1 MQKHDCDAEAFR
13 AVRLRPATLEDEPF
27 LRQLFATTRA
37 DELAL
42 MVWDDNQKETFI
54 AMQFNAQKQQYAMSY
69 PQAEHS
75 IILFND
81 IPIGRQMIDRGESE
95 FTLVDIALLP
105 AHRSAGI
112 GTHLIENLLAEAG
125 SVEKSV
131 ALNVWHSNP
140 AKRLYQRMGFSA
152 ANDDGGMYCEMRWN
166 PALALR

>member
-69 PQAEHS
+69 PQAQHS
-75 IILFND
+75 IILLND
-81 IPIGRQMIDRGESE
+81 VPIGRQMIDRGGNE

-105 AHRSAGI
+105 THRSAGI
-112 GTHLIENLLAEAG
+112 GTHLIEDLLAEAAIAR
-125 SVEKSV
+125 KSV
-131 ALNVWHSNP
+131 TLNVWHANP
-140 AKRLYQRMGFSA
+140 AKNLYQRMGFSA
-152 ANDDGGMYCEMRWN
+152 ASDDDGVYCEMRWN
-166 PALALR
+166 PGLAT

>member
-1 MQKHDCDAEAFR
+1 MQEHDCDKEAFR
-13 AVRLRPATLEDEPF
+13 AVRLRPATSEDETF

-42 MVWDDNQKETFI
+42 MAWDENQKEAFI

-69 PQAEHS
+69 PEAQHCL
-75 IILFND
+75 ILLNEVL
-81 IPIGRQMIDRGESE
+81 IGRLMIDRGESE

-105 AHRSAGI
+105 AHRRAGI
-112 GTHLIENLLAEAG
+112 GTHLIEHLLAEATSAG
-125 SVEKSV
+125 KPV

-152 ANDDGGMYCEMRWN
+152 VNDSGGMYCEMRWN
-166 PALALR
+166 PALAMR